1 MPQNAGPGQPVADLP
16 WIHIDNPESPD
27 LDEIARRE
35 NFHELDVEDCRH
47 HGQLAKL
54 VEHEHY
60 SFLVAKRL
68 EFDPSELTLQ
78 FRDFNVFITPQRV
91 VTVPESKT
99 DVIEK
104 SVGRLRQQPRPIV
117 VPRIVYTVLDV
128 IVDEYAPA
136 LYRIGEEIDQ
146 IEDMV
151 LEDPSP
157 KSLQCIFRLRRTL
170 LEFRRNS
177 LLMRDLLNHFLRN
190 HYDHEDPIYP
200 YYRDIYDHLVRTIDG
215 NISRPA
221 HRRVGH
227 LPVIGGQPNQRGD
240 EDPHHLRHGRGADG
254 GDHRRLWHECQD
266 PGRAGALRLLDRHG
280 PSGHQH
286 RDGVVVFPAQRV
298 VVTSAA

>member
-1 MPQNAGPGQPVADLP
+1 MPQNTGPGQPIADLP
-16 WIHIDNPESPD
+16 WIHIENPDSPD

-35 NFHELDVEDCRH
+35 TFHELDVEDCRH

-54 VEHEHY
+54 VEHERY

-68 EFDPSELTLQ
+68 EFDSKDLTIQ
-78 FRDFNVFITPQRV
+78 FRDFNLFITPQHV
-91 VTVPESKT
+91 VTVPESES

-104 SVGRLRQQPRPIV
+104 AVGRLRQQPRPIA
-117 VPRIVYTVLDV
+117 VPRIVYTLLDV

-157 KSLQCIFRLRRTL
+157 QSLQCIFRLRRTL

-190 HYDHEDPIYP
+190 HYDHEDPLYP
-200 YYRDIYDHLVRTIDG
+200 YYRDIYDHLVRTIDLTETYRDLLTG
-215 NISRPA
+215 ALDIYLSSVANRTNEVMKILTIYGTVA
-221 HRRVGH
+221 
-227 LPVIGGQPNQRGD
+227 LPMVVITGVYGMNVKIPGEQAPYAFWIVMGLM
-240 EDPHHLRHGRGADG
+240 EI
-254 GDHRRLWHECQD
+254 
-266 PGRAGALRLLDRHG
+266 GRASCRE
-280 PSGHQH
+280 
-286 RDGVVVFPAQRV
+286 RV
-298 VVTSAA
+298 